1 MAKQSKG
8 CDAKPRVLTDFIRM
22 TAGCITINANDS
34 YYSSIRLSDAFFVK
48 REETDMR
55 KNNSKKWIKIMTI
68 TAAVLVFGIGAG
80 FAVKAAGTSN
90 SDNDGAKTVVAAA
103 NDATD
108 SVVKETVAEKETEAV
123 TETATVA
130 TEATTEI
137 TTEEATEAVTEQ
149 RNTIAETQPQ
159 TEAVTEAVQATEQ
172 TEVATEAPAPV
183 VQTPSDAR
191 VTQVIAGINAE
202 RAAAGVAAVTYDAT
216 LTDMAQVRASEN
228 AANDYFVIENGKHKR
243 PDGRNASSI
252 CSDFGQA
259 GYFGEVMGRYQTSPA
274 EIVTGWHNSATHYAC
289 MTSTK
294 YSRVGVG
301 VAADSEGYLYWVA
314 IFMD

>member
-1 MAKQSKG
+1 
-8 CDAKPRVLTDFIRM
+8 
-22 TAGCITINANDS
+22 
-34 YYSSIRLSDAFFVK
+34 
-48 REETDMR
+48 MR

-137 TTEEATEAVTEQ
+137 TTEEATEAVTE
-149 RNTIAETQPQ
+149 
-159 TEAVTEAVQATEQ
+159 AVQATEQ
-172 TEVATEAPAPV
+172 TEVATKAPAPV

>member
-1 MAKQSKG
+1 
-8 CDAKPRVLTDFIRM
+8 
-22 TAGCITINANDS
+22 
-34 YYSSIRLSDAFFVK
+34 
-48 REETDMR
+48 MR
-55 KNNSKKWIKIMTI
+55 KNNSKKWIKAMTI

-90 SDNDGAKTVVAAA
+90 SDNDGAKAVVAAA

-108 SVVKETVAEKETEAV
+108 SVVKETIAQKETKAV
-123 TETATVA
+123 TETAT
-130 TEATTEI
+130 TEAVTEI
-137 TTEEATEAVTEQ
+137 ATEEATEAVTEQ
-149 RNTIAETQPQ
+149 SSVAIQSQ
-159 TEAVTEAVQATEQ
+159 TEAATEAVQVTEQ
-172 TEVATEAPAPV
+172 TEAATEAPAPV
-183 VQTPSDAR
+183 VQTPSDSR
-191 VTQVIAGINAE
+191 VEQVIAGINAE

-252 CSDFGQA
+252 CEDYGQS
-259 GYFGEVMGRYQTSPA
+259 GNFGEVMGRYQETPD

-289 MTSTK
+289 MTNTK

>member
-1 MAKQSKG
+1 M
-8 CDAKPRVLTDFIRM
+8 IRIIQASGYRM
-22 TAGCITINANDS
+22 
-34 YYSSIRLSDAFFVK
+34 LFFVK
-48 REETDMR
+48 RGEIDMR

-80 FAVKAAGTSN
+80 FAVRAAGTSN

-149 RNTIAETQPQ
+149 SNTIAETQPQ

-216 LTDMAQVRASEN
+216 LTDMSQVRASEN

>member
-1 MAKQSKG
+1 M
-8 CDAKPRVLTDFIRM
+8 IRIIQASGYRM
-22 TAGCITINANDS
+22 
-34 YYSSIRLSDAFFVK
+34 LFFVK
-48 REETDMR
+48 RGEIDMR

-80 FAVKAAGTSN
+80 FAVRAAGTSN

-108 SVVKETVAEKETEAV
+108 SVGKETVAEKETEAV

-149 RNTIAETQPQ
+149 SSTIAETQPQ
-159 TEAVTEAVQATEQ
+159 TEAVQATEQ

-216 LTDMAQVRASEN
+216 LTDMSQVRASEN

>member
-1 MAKQSKG
+1 
-8 CDAKPRVLTDFIRM
+8 
-22 TAGCITINANDS
+22 
-34 YYSSIRLSDAFFVK
+34 
-48 REETDMR
+48 MR

-137 TTEEATEAVTEQ
+137 TTEEA
-149 RNTIAETQPQ
+149 

>member
-1 MAKQSKG
+1 M
-8 CDAKPRVLTDFIRM
+8 
-22 TAGCITINANDS
+22 
-34 YYSSIRLSDAFFVK
+34 
-48 REETDMR
+48 
-55 KNNSKKWIKIMTI
+55 
-68 TAAVLVFGIGAG
+68 
-80 FAVKAAGTSN
+80 
-90 SDNDGAKTVVAAA
+90 
-103 NDATD
+103 
-108 SVVKETVAEKETEAV
+108 
-123 TETATVA
+123 
-130 TEATTEI
+130 
-137 TTEEATEAVTEQ
+137 
-149 RNTIAETQPQ
+149 
-159 TEAVTEAVQATEQ
+159 
-172 TEVATEAPAPV
+172 TEAPVPV
-183 VQTPSDAR
+183 VQTPSDER
-191 VTQVIAGINAE
+191 VAQVISGINAE

-252 CSDFGQA
+252 CSDFGQT

-274 EIVTGWHNSATHYAC
+274 EIVNGWHNSATHYAC